1 MGKSPK
7 TSTILEIKC
16 DNIAKEVKKAQQV
29 KSILKL
35 LAPKNDLFFFQESLM
50 GKSLPSLSDFFNSKK
65 ANNASENILLG
76 AGRTITS
83 KKSSED
89 TEENNIANGSNT
101 NAQKVSMLPPISLQ
115 VRIFRF
121 IKPKNTNPIRIQK
134 KK

>member
-1 MGKSPK
+1 
-7 TSTILEIKC
+7 
-16 DNIAKEVKKAQQV
+16 
-29 KSILKL
+29 
-35 LAPKNDLFFFQESLM
+35 M

-115 VRIFRF
+115 VTIFRF
-121 IKPKNTNPIRIQK
+121 LKPKK
-134 KK
+134 KKMLVKEPKHNPDPEKNHWKNKNQRKLGGKN

>member
-1 MGKSPK
+1 
-7 TSTILEIKC
+7 
-16 DNIAKEVKKAQQV
+16 
-29 KSILKL
+29 
-35 LAPKNDLFFFQESLM
+35 M

-115 VRIFRF
+115 VTIFRF
-121 IKPKNTNPIRIQK
+121 FKPKNK
-134 KK
+134 KKTFRSPTARSTFFKK

>member
-1 MGKSPK
+1 
-7 TSTILEIKC
+7 
-16 DNIAKEVKKAQQV
+16 
-29 KSILKL
+29 
-35 LAPKNDLFFFQESLM
+35 M

-101 NAQKVSMLPPISLQ
+101 NAQKLSVLPPISLQ
-115 VRIFRF
+115 VTKKFRF
-121 IKPKNTNPIRIQK
+121 SDFSCQKCANQWHKSNPDQTGAKNFK
-134 KK
+134 A

>member
-1 MGKSPK
+1 M
-7 TSTILEIKC
+7 
-16 DNIAKEVKKAQQV
+16 N
-29 KSILKL
+29 SI
-35 LAPKNDLFFFQESLM
+35 FQEALM

-101 NAQKVSMLPPISLQ
+101 NAQKLSVLPPISLQ
-115 VRIFRF
+115 VTKKFF
-121 IKPKNTNPIRIQK
+121 SFFMPKMCKSVAQIQSGSNRCQEF
-134 KK
+134 

>member
-1 MGKSPK
+1 
-7 TSTILEIKC
+7 
-16 DNIAKEVKKAQQV
+16 
-29 KSILKL
+29 
-35 LAPKNDLFFFQESLM
+35 M

-115 VRIFRF
+115 VTIFRF
-121 IKPKNTNPIRIQK
+121 FKPKNK
-134 KK
+134 KKTVSLAYGSLHIFQKIKYFRKRRKTIKSKLLPSLLSMVPYL